1 MLIKR
6 MAIKE
11 RVRSGSGEGRRG
23 ELDLA
28 VVSGR
33 EGVPAL
39 SLAG

>member
-11 RVRSGSGEGRRG
+11 GVKSGSGEGRRG

-28 VVSGR
+28 AVPAS